1 MLVYKEPI
9 KTCYSSDIFGNH
21 NINTK
26 KINNALINYFN
37 KRITPDEFLKI
48 YIFINDLNKFKE
60 VMIKKQPGARG
71 PNQKMLLNYG
81 NELEELLKNLSIP
94 QDQD

>member
-1 MLVYKEPI
+1 MLIYKEPI
-9 KTCYSSDIFGNH
+9 KTYYSSDIFGNH

-48 YIFINDLNKFKE
+48 CNVFINNFNKFKE

-71 PNQKMLLNYG
+71 PNQKMLLNYE
-81 NELEELLKNLSIP
+81 NF
-94 QDQD
+94 